1 MVQDFVNTLDIEAGT
16 DDLAGWMAARG
27 AKLTA
32 AETARLVDIREGLR
46 ALLEANNGAP
56 APAAAVKRLNA
67 ALARTDLTLR
77 LGPEEEAG
85 LEGGGGI
92 GRAVAEIGQAV
103 LRAQADGS
111 WERLKACRDEECRWV
126 FYDSSRNR
134 SGTWCDM
141 GLCGSRTK
149 VRAYRQRQSG

>member
-1 MVQDFVNTLDIEAGT
+1 
-16 DDLAGWMAARG
+16 
-27 AKLTA
+27 
-32 AETARLVDIREGLR
+32 
-46 ALLEANNGAP
+46 
-56 APAAAVKRLNA
+56 
-67 ALARTDLTLR
+67 
-77 LGPEEEAG
+77 
-85 LEGGGGI
+85 
-92 GRAVAEIGQAV
+92 VAEIGQAV